1 MTVLEIT
8 REASRQR
15 RAIETFAEHAAWSPD
30 GGLLLEPE
38 GREHYRLLS
47 HIAATMAEGKDELVV
62 ADVGTFKGFSAIALA
77 SGGPEVRVTSY
88 DIVDCLPAAPTP
100 SARTLPN
107 VTCKLQNCLEDPQAL
122 ADVARSDLVCLDIDP
137 HDGVKERRFV
147 DLLAAAGFRGV
158 LFCDDIHLGDGMTRF
173 WTSVTQR
180 KYDVSAAAHWSGSG
194 IVVFDPSLHQ
204 VRGCDAILT
213 V

>member
-8 REASRQR
+8 REASGRRQ
-15 RAIETFAEHAAWSPD
+15 AIDAFVEHAAWSSD
-30 GGLLLEPE
+30 GGLLLESE

-47 HIAATMAEGKDELVV
+47 HIAASMAEGKDELVV
-62 ADVGTFKGFSAIALA
+62 ADVGTYKGFSAIALA
-77 SGGPEVRVTSY
+77 SGGPRVRVTSY
-88 DIVDCLPAAPTP
+88 DIVDCLPAEPTS
-100 SARTLPN
+100 SAKTVSN
-107 VTCKLQNCLEDPQAL
+107 VTCRLQNCLEDPRAL
-122 ADVARSDLVCLDIDP
+122 ADIARSDLVCLDIDP
-137 HDGVKERRFV
+137 HDGVKERHFV
-147 DLLAAAGFRGV
+147 NLLATAGFRGV

-173 WTSVTQR
+173 WMSITQQ
-180 KYDVSAAAHWSGSG
+180 KYDVTAAAHWSGSG